1 VDHERYTR
9 DIHAA
14 VQLFESGRLEE
25 AALAWRGL
33 ASDPELPFPDRVV
46 QLQNLALTFTRLGRM
61 VEAEAAYDEGIAI
74 EQRLLRGYLLE
85 AKAAWLVE
93 RGRSG
98 DAVAIYEWL
107 LGQFWLDSGQIQ
119 RYQQNLAALRGAA

>member
-1 VDHERYTR
+1 M
-9 DIHAA
+9 
-14 VQLFESGRLEE
+14 QLFEAGRLEE
-25 AALAWRGL
+25 AALAWRAL
-33 ASDPELPFPDRVV
+33 ASNPDLPFPDRVV
-46 QLQNLALTFTRLGRM
+46 QLQNLALTFTRLGRI

-98 DAVAIYEWL
+98 DAVTIYEWL
-107 LGQFWLDSGQIQ
+107 LGQFWLDSAQIQ
-119 RYQQNLAALRGAA
+119 CYQQNLAALRGAA